1 MTTTQRVLAVLATA
15 CLLAAG
21 GTAAHASAPASVPAT
36 AFGQAGPLSA
46 TEVGPLAETLISQG
60 RPATASS
67 VETASFPASNAVDG
81 SATTRWASL
90 EGVDPQWITV
100 DLGAGAT
107 VSRVLLNWEAAYAS
121 KYKVQISVDGTT
133 WTTLKDETAGNG
145 GTDDITGLS
154 GTGRYLRVHG
164 TARGTTYGYSL
175 YELQVFGSTGGGTPT
190 PTPTPTPTT
199 PTDETVVTSIS
210 QLQSA
215 INSSDP
221 GDTIVLKNG
230 SYSVSTAV
238 SLGSSASGSSSA
250 PVTIK
255 AETVGGVT
263 LTGASS
269 FTFSSVHD
277 IIIQGFT
284 FTQSTT
290 IDVGSSSKAVDFVR
304 NEFAFSDAAEHNLI
318 VRSDDSEIA
327 YNWFHGKDS
336 LGVYLGIE
344 GPGSDTVAKNSH
356 IHHNYFSDHNF
367 TGTNGGESIRLGTSP
382 KALSSGG
389 AIVEYNLFENA
400 NGDPEAIS
408 VKSSGHTIRYNT
420 IRDSKGGIVLRH
432 GNNNKVLSNYITG
445 GNNGIRIYGNDH
457 VIMNNYVA
465 DLTEVTGSNGAGIT
479 VGSGTLR
486 DHFVGES
493 SESRK
498 KYDAPDRVR
507 IGLNTL
513 VNNASGIV
521 GETQRT
527 VVPLN
532 VTIVDNIIQGSAGVL
547 ADVPL
552 MQDFYWRG
560 NILWGS
566 AANGNIPT
574 VGYTRVNPQLAQDSA
589 GVWKIGSSSPAVNAA
604 FMTDHGTW
612 VTDDIEGRQRSG
624 TYDVGAHEVTSNAAT
639 RAPLTTPNVGP
650 AAP

>member
-1 MTTTQRVLAVLATA
+1 MMKTTHRIVAVLAAATLSLTCVPA
-15 CLLAAG
+15 AAG
-21 GTAAHASAPASVPAT
+21 AAEIAPQSAAPALPA
-36 AFGQAGPLSA
+36 GQAGPLTA
-46 TEVGPLAETLISQG
+46 AEVGPLSETLISQG

-67 VETASFPASNAVDG
+67 LETSAFPASAAVDG
-81 SATTRWASL
+81 SSTTRWASL
-90 EGVDPQWITV
+90 EGIDPQWITV
-100 DLGAGAT
+100 DLGEGAS

-121 KYKVQISVDGTT
+121 RYKVQISVDGTN

-164 TARGTTYGYSL
+164 AARGTAYGYSL
-175 YELQVFGSTGGGTPT
+175 WELQVYGTPGTTGGGSTGE
-190 PTPTPTPTT
+190 TT
-199 PTDETVVTSIS
+199 AVTSIS
-210 QLQSA
+210 ALQSA
-215 INSSDP
+215 VSNSDP

-230 SYSVSTAV
+230 SYSVSSAV
-238 SLGSSASGSSSA
+238 SIGSSASGTSSD
-250 PVTIK
+250 PVTVK

-263 LTGASS
+263 LTGSSS
-269 FTFSSVHD
+269 FSFSGVHD
-277 IIIQGFT
+277 ISIQGFR

-304 NEFAFSDAAEHNLI
+304 NEFVFSDTAEHNLI

-336 LGVYLGIE
+336 IGVYLGIE
-344 GPGSDTVAKNSH
+344 GPGTDTVAKNSH

-400 NGDPEAIS
+400 DGDPEAIS
-408 VKSSGHTIRYNT
+408 VKTSGHTIRYNT
-420 IRDSKGGIVLRH
+420 IRNSKGGIVLRH
-432 GNNNKVLSNYITG
+432 GNDNKVLSNYILNG
-445 GNNGIRIYGNDH
+445 ENGIRIYGNDH
-457 VIMNNYVA
+457 VVMNNYVSGISET
-465 DLTEVTGSNGAGIT
+465 DGSIIVGAGT
-479 VGSGTLR
+479 VR

-498 KYDAPDRVR
+498 QYDAPDRIR
-507 IGLNTL
+507 IGLNTV
-513 VNNASGIV
+513 VNNVNGLA
-521 GETQRT
+521 GETHR
-527 VVPLN
+527 PLPPLR
-532 VTIVDNIIQGSAGVL
+532 VTIVDNIFQGATGKL

-560 NILWGS
+560 NILWGA

-574 VGYTRVNPQLAQDSA
+574 VGYTRVNPQLAQDAA
-589 GVWKIGSSSPAVNAA
+589 GVWKIGSSSPAVNTA

-612 VTDDIEGRQRSG
+612 VTDDIEGRQRAG
-624 TYDVGAHEVTSNAAT
+624 VYDVGAHEVTTNAAT
-639 RAPLTTPNVGP
+639 RAPLTTAKVGP
-650 AAP
+650 NAP

>member
-1 MTTTQRVLAVLATA
+1 MMKTTHRVIAVLAAATLSLTCVPA
-15 CLLAAG
+15 AAG
-21 GTAAHASAPASVPAT
+21 AAETAPLHAAPA
-36 AFGQAGPLSA
+36 GQAGPLTA
-46 TEVGPLAETLISQG
+46 AEVGPLAETLISQG

-67 VETASFPASNAVDG
+67 LETSAFPAFAAVDG
-81 SATTRWASL
+81 SSTTRWASE

-100 DLGAGAT
+100 DLGEGAT
-107 VSRVLLNWEAAYAS
+107 VSRVLLNWEVAYAS
-121 KYKVQISVDGTT
+121 KYKVQISDDGTN

-154 GTGRYLRVHG
+154 GTGRYLRVYG
-164 TARGTTYGYSL
+164 TARGTSYGYSL
-175 YELQVFGSTGGGTPT
+175 WELQVYGTPGTTGGGGTSG
-190 PTPTPTPTT
+190 PTT
-199 PTDETVVTSIS
+199 TVTSIS
-210 QLQSA
+210 ALQSA
-215 INSSDP
+215 INASDP

-230 SYSVSTAV
+230 SYSVSSAV
-238 SLGSSASGSSSA
+238 SLGSSASGTSSA
-250 PVTIK
+250 PVVVR

-263 LTGASS
+263 LTGSSS
-269 FTFSSVHD
+269 FSFSGVHD
-277 IIIQGFT
+277 ISIQGFR

-304 NEFAFSDAAEHNLI
+304 NEFAFSDAANHNLI

-336 LGVYLGIE
+336 IGVYLGIE
-344 GPGSDTVAKNSH
+344 GPDRVTVAKNSH

-367 TGTNGGESIRLGTSP
+367 TGTNGGEPIRLGTSP

-408 VKSSGHTIRYNT
+408 VKTSGHTIRYNT
-420 IRDSKGGIVLRH
+420 IRNSEGGIVLRH
-432 GNNNKVLSNYITG
+432 GNDNKVLSNYIMNG
-445 GNNGIRIYGNDH
+445 DNGIRIYGNDH
-457 VIMNNYVA
+457 VIMNNHV
-465 DLTEVTGSNGAGIT
+465 SGIT
-479 VGSGTLR
+479 DTDGAIIVGSGTVR

-493 SESRK
+493 DDSREQ
-498 KYDAPDRVR
+498 YDAPDRIR
-507 IGLNTL
+507 IGLNTVANN
-513 VNNASGIV
+513 VNGLA
-521 GETQRT
+521 GETHRT
-527 VVPLN
+527 LPPLR
-532 VTIVDNIIQGSAGVL
+532 VTIVDNIFQGSTGKL

-574 VGYTRVNPQLAQDSA
+574 VGYTRVNPQLAQDAA

-612 VTDDIEGRQRSG
+612 VTDDIEGRLRAG
-624 TYDVGAHEVTSNAAT
+624 VYDVGAHEVTSNPAT
-639 RAPLTTPNVGP
+639 RAPLTTSKVGP
-650 AAP
+650 SAP

>member
-1 MTTTQRVLAVLATA
+1 MTQRVVAAAAAAALSVTGAVVV
-15 CLLAAG
+15 G
-21 GTAAHASAPASVPAT
+21 SAAHASVPAPVPAT

-67 VETASFPASNAVDG
+67 VETSSFPASNAVDG
-81 SATTRWASL
+81 SATTRWASV
-90 EGVDPQWITV
+90 EYVDPQWITV
-100 DLGAGAT
+100 DLGEGAT

-145 GTDDITGLS
+145 GTDDITGLN

-164 TARGTTYGYSL
+164 TARGTAYGYSL

-190 PTPTPTPTT
+190 PTPTPTPTVPAGQT
-199 PTDETVVTSIS
+199 LVTSIS

-269 FTFSSVHD
+269 FSFSSVQYVS
-277 IIIQGFT
+277 IQGFK

-400 NGDPEAIS
+400 NGDPETIS

-420 IRDSKGGIVLRH
+420 IRDSVGGIVLRH
-432 GNNNKVLSNYITG
+432 GNDNKVLSNYILNG
-445 GNNGIRIYGNDH
+445 DNGIRIYGNDH
-457 VIMNNYVA
+457 VIMNNYVS
-465 DLTEVTGSNGAGIT
+465 GISNDDGAIV
-479 VGSGTLR
+479 VGSGTVR

-493 SESRK
+493 ADSRK

-507 IGLNTL
+507 IGLNTVANN
-513 VNNASGIV
+513 VNGLA
-521 GETQRT
+521 GETHRT
-527 VVPLN
+527 VKPLN
-532 VTIVDNIIQGSAGVL
+532 VTIVDNIFQGATGNL

-604 FMTDHGTW
+604 FMTNHGTW
-612 VTDDIEGRQRSG
+612 ATDDIEGRQRSG

-639 RAPLTTPNVGP
+639 RAPLTTSNVGP
-650 AAP
+650 TAP

>member
-1 MTTTQRVLAVLATA
+1 MMKTTHRVVAVLAAATLSLTCVPA
-15 CLLAAG
+15 AAG
-21 GTAAHASAPASVPAT
+21 AAEITPQATAPASQT
-36 AFGQAGPLSA
+36 GPLTA
-46 TEVGPLAETLISQG
+46 TEVGPLAESLISQG

-67 VETASFPASNAVDG
+67 VETSAFPASAAVDG
-81 SATTRWASL
+81 SSTTRWASE

-100 DLGAGAT
+100 DLGAGAS
-107 VSRVLLNWEAAYAS
+107 VSRVLLNWEDAYAS
-121 KYKVQISVDGTT
+121 KYTVQISDDGST
-133 WTTLKDETAGNG
+133 WTTLKNETAGDG

-164 TARGTTYGYSL
+164 TARGTAYGYSL
-175 YELQVFGSTGGGTPT
+175 WELQVYGTPGTPGGGGSSG
-190 PTPTPTPTT
+190 PTT
-199 PTDETVVTSIS
+199 TVTSIS
-210 QLQSA
+210 ALQTA
-215 INSSDP
+215 INNSDP

-238 SLGSSASGSSSA
+238 SLGSSASGTSA
-250 PVTIK
+250 EPVIVK

-263 LTGASS
+263 LTGSSS
-269 FTFSSVHD
+269 FSFSGVHD
-277 IIIQGFT
+277 VSIQGFR

-290 IDVGSSSKAVDFVR
+290 IDVGSSSKAVDFIR
-304 NEFAFSDAAEHNLI
+304 NEFVLAQSAEHNLI

-327 YNWFHGKDS
+327 YNWFHGKS
-336 LGVYLGIE
+336 TIGVYLGIE
-344 GPGSDTVAKNSH
+344 GPGTDTVAKNSH
-356 IHHNYFSDHNF
+356 IHHNYFSDQTF
-367 TGTNGGESIRLGTSP
+367 AGANGGESIRLGTSP

-400 NGDPEAIS
+400 DGDPEAIS

-432 GNNNKVLSNYITG
+432 GNNNKVLSNYILNG
-445 GNNGIRIYGNDH
+445 ENGIRIYGNDH
-457 VIMNNYVA
+457 VIMNNYVSG
-465 DLTEVTGSNGAGIT
+465 VSNVDGAII
-479 VGSGTLR
+479 VGSGTVR

-493 SESRK
+493 ADSRK
-498 KYDAPDRVR
+498 KYDAPDRIR
-507 IGLNTL
+507 IGLNTV
-513 VNNASGIV
+513 VNNVNGLA

-527 VVPLN
+527 VQPLN
-532 VTIVDNIIQGSAGVL
+532 VTIVDNIFQGSTNKL

-574 VGYTRVNPQLAQDSA
+574 VGYTRVNPQLAQDAA

-612 VTDDIEGRQRSG
+612 VSDDIEGRLRAG
-624 TYDVGAHEVTSNAAT
+624 VYDVGAHEATSTAAT
-639 RAPLTTPNVGP
+639 RAPLTTAKVGP
-650 AAP
+650 SAP